1 MKNCSF
7 CGAELPENT
16 RFCGKCGSVQDATAT
31 DVATIR
37 SNTPTPY
44 WTPEGGTLPAT
55 SPPYAYPTSAA
66 PGNWSPTTGSPA
78 TPPPPPPP
86 TEDEEQRRAIPPWS
100 PLYGTGLG
108 ADALMSSG
116 QAYNAG
122 APVVQGTPQIGGVPN
137 ISGTPT
143 PYTNA
148 PIGHL
153 AQGPAYQSPVSSY
166 PYAGQQPTY
175 YPPEQQGTPEQHPQY
190 EPGKHHAQHTQHAQ
204 HLHHT
209 AAGATKVAGGSAI
222 KTIII
227 VVTTIVVVAAGG
239 IGAAAYFLNRPQPLI
254 SITSDFKS
262 GNTLAGAS
270 GTILHISGQKFS
282 GNSAITFLL
291 DGNAAPGNPSAQS
304 DSNGSFRADVK
315 ITDAWSV
322 GRHTLTARDASN
334 YSTKNSVSVVVVPPG
349 TANTPGP
356 NGAPPDD
363 ATFTIDLSAKGTYNS
378 VNQPFTRDEAL
389 HITGH
394 PDPAGGTACLN
405 GDDGQKFTSSGV
417 TLDTHIA
424 FNETYSFSCQGS
436 YKSGNVTYTEMLL
449 TDVI

>member
-1 MKNCSF
+1 
-7 CGAELPENT
+7 
-16 RFCGKCGSVQDATAT
+16 
-31 DVATIR
+31 
-37 SNTPTPY
+37 
-44 WTPEGGTLPAT
+44 
-55 SPPYAYPTSAA
+55 
-66 PGNWSPTTGSPA
+66 
-78 TPPPPPPP
+78 
-86 TEDEEQRRAIPPWS
+86 
-100 PLYGTGLG
+100 
-108 ADALMSSG
+108 MSSG

-153 AQGPAYQSPVSSY
+153 AQGPAYQSPATSY

-175 YPPEQQGTPEQHPQY
+175 YPPEHHGTPEQHPQH
-190 EPGKHHAQHTQHAQ
+190 EHGKHHAQ

-227 VVTTIVVVAAGG
+227 VVTTVVVVAAGG
-239 IGAAAYFLNRPQPLI
+239 IGAAAYFLSRPQPLI
-254 SITSDFKS
+254 SITSNFKVLS
-262 GNTLAGAS
+262 TLAGAS
-270 GTILHISGQKFS
+270 GTILHIRGQKFS

-291 DGNAAPGNPSAQS
+291 DGNAAPGNPGAQS
-304 DSNGSFRADVK
+304 DSNGNFRADVK

-322 GRHTLTARDASN
+322 GTHTLTARDASN
-334 YSTKNSVSVVVVPPG
+334 YSTKNSVSVIVVQPG

-378 VNQPFTRDEAL
+378 VNQTFTRDEAL

-405 GDDGQKFTSSGV
+405 DDDGQQFSDSQI
-417 TLDTHIA
+417 TLDTHIP
-424 FNETYSFSCQGS
+424 FTETYSFSCQGS
-436 YKSGNVTYTEMLL
+436 YKSGKVTYTEMLL
-449 TDVI
+449 TSVITYQNSGGTCTLISPQLNQQVTGSYSSPNTFTGTLTYGHVPQSDFHCTNPNSSFYYTGGQGTWTGTVSGLQS